1 MEYVRLNAEYDFIKK
16 RALVNFLTNEKL
28 NLELHFHNRALNM
41 LRQIQNFE
49 SQNLKHHLRQ
59 IAVGSLET
67 VNNALKD

>member
-41 LRQIQNFE
+41 LRQIQTFE